1 MSARKYI
8 LIPEYR
14 PLYAM
19 ARCWGPLHGPLT
31 KPTPTPIDVIGE
43 LLQQTGNEQVTIYE
57 TKPDPEHPHQ
67 MLPHVRLTR
76 DNYMLPYDEIAGR
89 TQSAKSME
97 EVPVTTPTPVEPTIV
112 GDKLETVIVED
123 KLETISEIDTG
134 EAEIA
139 DYQEPAQ
146 EETVPETVDTPSETA
161 VTSVTDTTPAD
172 SVPEV
177 ESVSTED
184 MPADTTG
191 SLTTEDDQNTTTPD
205 VVTVTGSVPE
215 QRVHMTKAERRAARR
230 VAEAAKNQ
238 TEQN

>member
-67 MLPHVRLTR
+67 MLPHIRLTR

-112 GDKLETVIVED
+112 ED
-123 KLETISEIDTG
+123 KPETISEIDTG
-134 EAEIA
+134 EAETA
-139 DYQEPAQ
+139 VYQEPEQ

-161 VTSVTDTTPAD
+161 VTAVTDTTPAD

-177 ESVSTED
+177 ESISTED

-191 SLTTEDDQNTTTPD
+191 SLTTEDDQNTTAPD
-205 VVTVTGSVPE
+205 TVTVTGSAPE

-230 VAEAAKNQ
+230 AAEAAKNQ

>member
-67 MLPHVRLTR
+67 MLPHIRLTR

-112 GDKLETVIVED
+112 ED
-123 KLETISEIDTG
+123 KPEAVSEIDTG
-134 EAEIA
+134 EAETA
-139 DYQEPAQ
+139 VYQEPEQ
-146 EETVPETVDTPSETA
+146 EETIPETVDTPSETA
-161 VTSVTDTTPAD
+161 VTVVTPAD

-177 ESVSTED
+177 TSISTED
-184 MPADTTG
+184 VPATIG
-191 SLTTEDDQNTTTPD
+191 YLTTEDDQNTTTPN
-205 VVTVTGSVPE
+205 VVTVTGSAPE

-230 VAEAAKNQ
+230 AAEAAKNQ

>member
-67 MLPHVRLTR
+67 MLPHIRLTR

-112 GDKLETVIVED
+112 EDKPETVS
-123 KLETISEIDTG
+123 ETDTG
-134 EAEIA
+134 EAETA
-139 DYQEPAQ
+139 VYQEPEQ
-146 EETVPETVDTPSETA
+146 EETVPKTVDTPSETA
-161 VTSVTDTTPAD
+161 VTAVTDTTPVD

-177 ESVSTED
+177 ESISTED
-184 MPADTTG
+184 MPAATTG
-191 SLTTEDDQNTTTPD
+191 SLTTEDDQNTTAPD
-205 VVTVTGSVPE
+205 VVTVTGSAQE

-230 VAEAAKNQ
+230 AAEAAKNQ

>member
-19 ARCWGPLHGPLT
+19 ARCWGPLHGPLS

-57 TKPDPEHPHQ
+57 TKPDPNHPNQ
-67 MLPHVRLTR
+67 MLPHIRLTR

-89 TQSAKSME
+89 SQSTKSIE
-97 EVPVTTPTPVEPTIV
+97 KVSVTTPEIVEPTIV
-112 GDKLETVIVED
+112 ED
-123 KLETISEIDTG
+123 AEDIKNEPVSEEVDTG
-134 EAEIA
+134 EAETA
-139 DYQEPAQ
+139 VYQEPEQ

-161 VTSVTDTTPAD
+161 VTAVIDTTPAD

-177 ESVSTED
+177 ESISTED
-184 MPADTTG
+184 MPAATTG
-191 SLTTEDDQNTTTPD
+191 YLTTEDDQNTTAPD
-205 VVTVTGSVPE
+205 AVTVTGSAPE

-230 VAEAAKNQ
+230 AAEAAKNQ
-238 TEQN
+238 AEQN

>member
-112 GDKLETVIVED
+112 EDKPETV
-123 KLETISEIDTG
+123 SEVDTG
-134 EAEIA
+134 EAETA
-139 DYQEPAQ
+139 VYQEPEQ
-146 EETVPETVDTPSETA
+146 EETVPETVVDTPSETV
-161 VTSVTDTTPAD
+161 VTAVTDTTPVD

-177 ESVSTED
+177 ESISTED
-184 MPADTTG
+184 MPANTTG
-191 SLTTEDDQNTTTPD
+191 YLTTEDDQNTTAPD
-205 VVTVTGSVPE
+205 AVTVTGSAPE

-230 VAEAAKNQ
+230 AAEAAKNQ

>member
-76 DNYMLPYDEIAGR
+76 DNYTLPYDEIAGR

-112 GDKLETVIVED
+112 EDKPETV
-123 KLETISEIDTG
+123 SEIDTG
-134 EAEIA
+134 EAETA
-139 DYQEPAQ
+139 VYQEPEQ

-161 VTSVTDTTPAD
+161 VTAVTDTTPAD

-177 ESVSTED
+177 TSISTED

-191 SLTTEDDQNTTTPD
+191 SLTTEDDQNTTAPD
-205 VVTVTGSVPE
+205 VVTVTDSAPE

-230 VAEAAKNQ
+230 AAEAAKNQ

>member
-19 ARCWGPLHGPLT
+19 ARCWGPLHGPLS

-57 TKPDPEHPHQ
+57 TKPDPDHPNQ
-67 MLPHVRLTR
+67 MLPHIRLTR

-89 TQSAKSME
+89 SQSTKSIE
-97 EVPVTTPTPVEPTIV
+97 KVSVTTPEIVEPTIV
-112 GDKLETVIVED
+112 ED
-123 KLETISEIDTG
+123 AEDIKNEPVSEEVDTG
-134 EAEIA
+134 EAETA
-139 DYQEPAQ
+139 VYQEPEQ

-161 VTSVTDTTPAD
+161 VTTVIDTTPAD

-177 ESVSTED
+177 ESISTED
-184 MPADTTG
+184 MPAATTG
-191 SLTTEDDQNTTTPD
+191 YLTTEDDQNTTAPD
-205 VVTVTGSVPE
+205 AVTVTGSAPE

-230 VAEAAKNQ
+230 AAEAAKNQ
-238 TEQN
+238 AEQN